1 MNTIWFSLFSVAKIY
16 INDRFPG
23 AIVILALVLVATGVV
38 AFVSY
43 KYVHP
48 PSLILDDIL
57 TDPALVSPFYLSQFK
72 NNAALVFVKEIIIVG
87 HSVQFSCFSGFR
99 DARHVHSQGDVD
111 GESDAVGRAAT
122 KQVRPSICVNP

>member
-1 MNTIWFSLFSVAKIY
+1 MRNIIRKSILFSLFSVAKIY

-38 AFVSY
+38 TFVSY

-57 TDPALVSPFYLSQFK
+57 TDPSLVSPYLSEFK
-72 NNAALVFVKEIIIVG
+72 TMLL
-87 HSVQFSCFSGFR
+87 
-99 DARHVHSQGDVD
+99 
-111 GESDAVGRAAT
+111 
-122 KQVRPSICVNP
+122 